1 MWHILREF
9 LCIQT
14 AGPGCSSSSYL
25 AHHVSYLFIHH
36 FMSRFPP
43 QWLLV
48 ATRLPRSG
56 KCRLTMSVCVKKP
69 QQFDGLSWH
78 LFFFLSKK
86 YYTKQVKLAI
96 LKCGP
101 YMSGQTHVFSYNSS
115 SQHPRCSVKKNQ
127 TIGIHRYPEA
137 RILAGLV
144 ADQLQKWGCIQ
155 YVFDPTA
162 DSLLTVFFVL
172 ALQTLCLT
180 ASEEIRS
187 DHNKKQLC
195 ISN

>member
-1 MWHILREF
+1 MRTSAYPVPLEPKFRRNGRIEMNVLLNLQDITFASLPHVAHILREF

-86 YYTKQVKLAI
+86 YYK
-96 LKCGP
+96 P
-101 YMSGQTHVFSYNSS
+101 N
-115 SQHPRCSVKKNQ
+115 
-127 TIGIHRYPEA
+127 
-137 RILAGLV
+137 
-144 ADQLQKWGCIQ
+144 
-155 YVFDPTA
+155 
-162 DSLLTVFFVL
+162 
-172 ALQTLCLT
+172 
-180 ASEEIRS
+180 
-187 DHNKKQLC
+187 
-195 ISN
+195 